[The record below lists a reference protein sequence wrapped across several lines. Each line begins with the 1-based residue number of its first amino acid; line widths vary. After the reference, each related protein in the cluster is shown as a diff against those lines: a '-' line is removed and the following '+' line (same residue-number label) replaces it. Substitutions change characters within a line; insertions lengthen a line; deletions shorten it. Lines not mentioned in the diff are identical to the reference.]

1 MKLLFICRKKKC
13 HKENPKNLVSID
25 DFMVSLLEV
34 VMTVCTK
41 LLEVPWDITFCLG
54 IVTSHYIYTY
64 KMC

>member
-1 MKLLFICRKKKC
+1 MYTWIYNCSLMKLLFICRKKKC

-41 LLEVPWDITFCLG
+41 LLEVP
-54 IVTSHYIYTY
+54 
-64 KMC
+64 